1 MDFEDNAPLL
11 LSTARIQS
19 ANRYACNHDELDDLQ
34 LPVGKV
40 AKPES
45 KDIMKWLQTIYKGS
59 RGFELGT
66 FDPSIIPIIW
76 KKQLVNWEA
85 LALGYIMDIVSLV
98 HSFVRGLLKTCCAD
112 ERVLT
117 GLLSVMMEDMATRY
131 KNAIEHVKFLLVVEK
146 EGTLLTANHYFSNNL
161 EKW

>member
-1 MDFEDNAPLL
+1 MGFEDEGPLL
-11 LSTARIQS
+11 LSTANLQT

-34 LPVGKV
+34 LPGGNV
-40 AKPES
+40 AEPLS
-45 KDIMKWLQTIYKGS
+45 TDIMDWLKKIYSGS

-66 FDPSIIPIIW
+66 FNDSIIPIIW
-76 KKQLVNWEA
+76 KRQLVNWEA

-117 GLLSVMMEDMATRY
+117 GLLSIMMEDMTTRY
-131 KNAIEHVKFLLVVEK
+131 KNAIDHVKFLLVVEK
-146 EGTLLTANHYFSNNL
+146 EGTLLTANHYFSDNL

>member
-1 MDFEDNAPLL
+1 MDFEDKAPLL
-11 LSTARIQS
+11 LSTAKLQTT
-19 ANRYACNHDELDDLQ
+19 NRYACNHDELDDL
-34 LPVGKV
+34 LSPVGNI
-40 AKPES
+40 AKPLS
-45 KDIMKWLQTIYKGS
+45 TDIMNWLENIYSGS

-66 FDPSIIPIIW
+66 FNDSIIPIIW

-85 LALGYIMDIVSLV
+85 LALGYVMDIVSLV
-98 HSFVRGLLKTCCAD
+98 HSFVRGLLKICCAD

-117 GLLSVMMEDMATRY
+117 GLLSIMMEDMTTRY
-131 KNAIEHVKFLLVVEK
+131 KNAIDHVKFLLVVEK